1 VSQPFGNQPTTP
13 LPGGPAPIGGPA
25 APGAFAQ
32 PPYAPPPRKSNWWVW
47 LLGGCGCS
55 AVLLV
60 LCCGGLTYFGVSKGL
75 GAAGEQLKKQVADN
89 ADVKEQLGEI
99 ESISMNLMETG
110 QEKQKHNDNSNWL
123 VFDAKGSEGDGKFIA
138 EMPPGGSNGSPFGKI
153 ELRTEEGKTF
163 QIK

>member
-1 VSQPFGNQPTTP
+1 MSQPFGNQPTTP
-13 LPGGPAPIGGPA
+13 LPGGPAPVGGPA
-25 APGAFAQ
+25 PAAFGQ

-60 LCCGGLTYFGVSKGL
+60 LCCGGVTYFGVSKGL
-75 GAAGEQLKKQVADN
+75 GAAGEMLKKEVADN

-99 ESISMNLMETG
+99 TSISMNLMETA
-110 QEKQKHNDNSNWL
+110 QEKQKHNDASNWL
-123 VFDAKGSEGDGKFIA
+123 VFDAKGTEGDGKFIA
-138 EMPPGGSNGSPFGKI
+138 EMPPGSQEFTKI
-153 ELRTEEGKTF
+153 ELQTEEGKTF

>member
-1 VSQPFGNQPTTP
+1 
-13 LPGGPAPIGGPA
+13 
-25 APGAFAQ
+25 
-32 PPYAPPPRKSNWWVW
+32 

-60 LCCGGLTYFGVSKGL
+60 LCCGGLAYFGVTKGL
-75 GAAGEQLKKQVADN
+75 GAAGELLKKEVADN

-99 ESISMNLMETG
+99 TSISMNIMETG
-110 QEKQKHNDNSNWL
+110 QEKQKRNDTSNWI
-123 VFDAKGSEGDGKFIA
+123 VFDAEGTEGSGKFIA

>member
-1 VSQPFGNQPTTP
+1 MVHAMYCRCRYWSSERCIFFFQAEDGIRDYKVTGVQTCA
-13 LPGGPAPIGGPA
+13 LPI
-25 APGAFAQ
+25 
-32 PPYAPPPRKSNWWVW
+32 
-47 LLGGCGCS
+47 
-55 AVLLV
+55 

-153 ELRTEEGKTF
+153 ELRTEDGKTF